1 MDQNMRQQHMFRREY
16 FGKSLAVLCGMFLIV
31 LTIAIGAFLLA
42 KGMLTFTQFHHS
54 IGEFLFSSAWKP
66 SDTEMGGGQVGAA
79 IYIWGSILT
88 CTLALVISVPFSL
101 ATAVFMTQIAP
112 KLGER
117 IIRPAVEIFVGIP
130 SVVYGWV
137 GLCRTR
143 SSSSRE
149 YSTCRTA
156 SPYWQPGI
164 VLSVMIYPT
173 ITSVSADAIRSVNNK
188 YVEGAYGLGST
199 RWQMIY
205 KVLLPAALPGILTAI
220 VLGLARAFGEALAVS
235 MVIGKMR
242 AFPDSLLAP
251 TNSLTAAIA
260 SDMGGAMD
268 GGEFNAALWS
278 MALLLFIISLLFI
291 LVIHLIAARKERIA

>member
-1 MDQNMRQQHMFRREY
+1 
-16 FGKSLAVLCGMFLIV
+16 
-31 LTIAIGAFLLA
+31 
-42 KGMLTFTQFHHS
+42 
-54 IGEFLFSSAWKP
+54 
-66 SDTEMGGGQVGAA
+66 
-79 IYIWGSILT
+79 
-88 CTLALVISVPFSL
+88 
-101 ATAVFMTQIAP
+101 
-112 KLGER
+112 
-117 IIRPAVEIFVGIP
+117 
-130 SVVYGWV
+130 
-137 GLCRTR
+137 
-143 SSSSRE
+143 
-149 YSTCRTA
+149 
-156 SPYWQPGI
+156 
-164 VLSVMIYPT
+164 MIYPT

-260 SDMGGAMD
+260 SDMGG
-268 GGEFNAALWS
+268 GFNAALWS

>member
-79 IYIWGSILT
+79 IYIWGSIQT
-88 CTLALVISVPFSL
+88 CTLALFISVPFSL

-137 GLCRTR
+137 GLVVLVPLLQRIFDLPHGQ
-143 SSSSRE
+143 SVL
-149 YSTCRTA
+149 A
-156 SPYWQPGI
+156 AGI

>member
-137 GLCRTR
+137 GLVVLVPLLQRIFDLPHGQ
-143 SSSSRE
+143 SVL
-149 YSTCRTA
+149 A
-156 SPYWQPGI
+156 AGI

-188 YVEGAYGLGST
+188 QICRRRLRTWFDTLADDLQSPSPGCPPRHPDRYRPRPCKSLRRSTCGFHGYRQDESIPGQPPGSDKLS
-199 RWQMIY
+199 Y
-205 KVLLPAALPGILTAI
+205 SSHC
-220 VLGLARAFGEALAVS
+220 F
-235 MVIGKMR
+235 
-242 AFPDSLLAP
+242 
-251 TNSLTAAIA
+251 
-260 SDMGGAMD
+260 
-268 GGEFNAALWS
+268 
-278 MALLLFIISLLFI
+278 
-291 LVIHLIAARKERIA
+291 

>member
-1 MDQNMRQQHMFRREY
+1 MDGNMRQQHMFRREIL
-16 FGKSLAVLCGMFLIV
+16 GKSISTLCGYFLII
-31 LTIAIGAFLLA
+31 LTVAIGCFLLA
-42 KGMLTFTQFHHS
+42 KGMLTFTDFHHS

-66 SDTEMGGGQVGAA
+66 SDTDVGGGKVGAA
-79 IYIWGSILT
+79 IFIWGSILT
-88 CTLALVISVPFSL
+88 CSLALLIAIPFSL
-101 ATAVFMTQIAP
+101 STAVFMTQISP
-112 KLGER
+112 KLGEK

-137 GLCRTR
+137 GLVVLVPLLQKLFKLPHGQ
-143 SSSSRE
+143 SVL
-149 YSTCRTA
+149 A
-156 SPYWQPGI
+156 AAI

-173 ITSVSADAIRSVNNK
+173 ITSVSADAIRSVNKK
-188 YVEGAYGLGST
+188 YIEGAYGPGST

-235 MVIGKMR
+235 MVIGKMKS
-242 AFPDSLLAP
+242 FPKSILDP

-268 GGEFNAALWS
+268 GGELNAALWT

-291 LVIHLIAARKERIA
+291 LMIHLIAARKESMA

>member
-1 MDQNMRQQHMFRREY
+1 
-16 FGKSLAVLCGMFLIV
+16 
-31 LTIAIGAFLLA
+31 
-42 KGMLTFTQFHHS
+42 
-54 IGEFLFSSAWKP
+54 
-66 SDTEMGGGQVGAA
+66 MGGGQVGAA

-137 GLCRTR
+137 GLVVLVPLLQRIFDLPHGQ
-143 SSSSRE
+143 SVL
-149 YSTCRTA
+149 A
-156 SPYWQPGI
+156 AGI

>member
-1 MDQNMRQQHMFRREY
+1 MDGSMRQQHMWKREY
-16 FGKSLAVLCGMFLIV
+16 FGKGLATLCGGFLV
-31 LTIAIGAFLLA
+31 LLTITIGAFLLA
-42 KGMLTFTQFHHS
+42 KGMLSFTEFHHS

-66 SDTEMGGGQVGAA
+66 SDTEEGGGQIGAA

-88 CTLALVISVPFSL
+88 CSVALLIAVPFSL
-101 ATAVFMTQIAP
+101 STAIFMTQISP
-112 KLGER
+112 KIGEKL
-117 IIRPAVEIFVGIP
+117 IRPAVEIFVGIP

-137 GLCRTR
+137 GLVVLVPLIQKVFDR
-143 SSSSRE
+143 SHGQSVL
-149 YSTCRTA
+149 A
-156 SPYWQPGI
+156 AAV

-173 ITSVSADAIRSVNNK
+173 ITSVSADAIRSVNKK
-188 YVEGAYGLGST
+188 YIEGAYGLGST

-205 KVLLPAALPGILTAI
+205 KVLLPAATSGILTAI

-242 AFPDSLLAP
+242 AFPGSLLDP
-251 TNSLTAAIA
+251 TNNLTSAIA

-278 MALLLFIISLLFI
+278 MALLLFLVSLLFI
-291 LVIHLIAARKERIA
+291 LVIHMIAARKERTV

>member
-117 IIRPAVEIFVGIP
+117 MVAAFAA
-130 SVVYGWV
+130 S
-137 GLCRTR
+137 
-143 SSSSRE
+143 
-149 YSTCRTA
+149 TA
-156 SPYWQPGI
+156 SVWPSAGI
-164 VLSVMIYPT
+164 T
-173 ITSVSADAIRSVNNK
+173 
-188 YVEGAYGLGST
+188 
-199 RWQMIY
+199 
-205 KVLLPAALPGILTAI
+205 
-220 VLGLARAFGEALAVS
+220 AVS
-235 MVIGKMR
+235 TFEQPASVQARVRKPVSVQVA
-242 AFPDSLLAP
+242 AFVTVHAP
-251 TNSLTAAIA
+251 KS
-260 SDMGGAMD
+260 
-268 GGEFNAALWS
+268 
-278 MALLLFIISLLFI
+278 
-291 LVIHLIAARKERIA
+291 

>member
-137 GLCRTR
+137 GLVVLVPLLQRIFDLPHGQ
-143 SSSSRE
+143 SVL
-149 YSTCRTA
+149 A
-156 SPYWQPGI
+156 AGI

-260 SDMGGAMD
+260 SDMVGSMD
-268 GGEFNAALWS
+268 VG
-278 MALLLFIISLLFI
+278 
-291 LVIHLIAARKERIA
+291 

>member
-137 GLCRTR
+137 GLVVLVPLLQRIFDLPHGQ
-143 SSSSRE
+143 SVL
-149 YSTCRTA
+149 A
-156 SPYWQPGI
+156 AGI

-205 KVLLPAALPGILTAI
+205 KVLLPAALQ
-220 VLGLARAFGEALAVS
+220 
-235 MVIGKMR
+235 
-242 AFPDSLLAP
+242 
-251 TNSLTAAIA
+251 A
-260 SDMGGAMD
+260 S
-268 GGEFNAALWS
+268 
-278 MALLLFIISLLFI
+278 
-291 LVIHLIAARKERIA
+291 

>member
-1 MDQNMRQQHMFRREY
+1 MGSNVKREQMFRREY
-16 FGKSLAVLCGMFLIV
+16 LGKGVSTVCGIFLIV

-42 KGMLTFTQFHHS
+42 KGMLTFTQFDHS
-54 IGEFLFSSAWKP
+54 IGEFLFSSTWKP

-79 IYIWGSILT
+79 VFIWGSILT
-88 CTLALVISVPFSL
+88 CAVSLIIAVPFSL
-101 ATAVFMTQIAP
+101 STAIFMTKISPA
-112 KLGER
+112 LGEKV
-117 IIRPAVEIFVGIP
+117 IRPAVEIFVGIP

-137 GLCRTR
+137 GLVVLVPLLQKVFNLPHGQ
-143 SSSSRE
+143 SVLA
-149 YSTCRTA
+149 A
-156 SPYWQPGI
+156 SV

-173 ITSVSADAIRSVNNK
+173 ITSVSADAIRGVNNK
-188 YVEGAYGLGST
+188 YIEGAYGLGST

-235 MVIGKMR
+235 MVIGKMK

-251 TNSLTAAIA
+251 TNNLTSAIA

-278 MALLLFIISLLFI
+278 MALLLFIVSLLFI
-291 LVIHLIAARKERIA
+291 LIIHALSANKEAAA

>member
-1 MDQNMRQQHMFRREY
+1 
-16 FGKSLAVLCGMFLIV
+16 
-31 LTIAIGAFLLA
+31 
-42 KGMLTFTQFHHS
+42 MLSFTQFHHS
-54 IGEFLFSSAWKP
+54 VSEFLFSPVWKP
-66 SDTEMGGGQVGAA
+66 TDTEVGGGQIGAA

-88 CTLALVISVPFSL
+88 CAVALVIAIPFSL
-101 ATAVFMTQIAP
+101 STAIFMTQISP
-112 KLGER
+112 KIGEK

-137 GLCRTR
+137 GLVVLVPLIQKVFDR
-143 SSSSRE
+143 SHGPSVL
-149 YSTCRTA
+149 A
-156 SPYWQPGI
+156 AAI

-173 ITSVSADAIRSVNNK
+173 ITSVSADAIRSVNQK
-188 YVEGAYGLGST
+188 YIEGAYGLGST

-205 KVLLPAALPGILTAI
+205 KVLLPAAMSGILTAI

-242 AFPDSLLAP
+242 AFPKSLLDP
-251 TNSLTAAIA
+251 TNNLTSAIA

-278 MALLLFIISLLFI
+278 MALLLFIVSLLFI
-291 LVIHLIAARKERIA
+291 LIIHLIAARKEKI

>member
-1 MDQNMRQQHMFRREY
+1 
-16 FGKSLAVLCGMFLIV
+16 
-31 LTIAIGAFLLA
+31 
-42 KGMLTFTQFHHS
+42 
-54 IGEFLFSSAWKP
+54 
-66 SDTEMGGGQVGAA
+66 
-79 IYIWGSILT
+79 
-88 CTLALVISVPFSL
+88 
-101 ATAVFMTQIAP
+101 
-112 KLGER
+112 
-117 IIRPAVEIFVGIP
+117 
-130 SVVYGWV
+130 
-137 GLCRTR
+137 
-143 SSSSRE
+143 
-149 YSTCRTA
+149 
-156 SPYWQPGI
+156 
-164 VLSVMIYPT
+164 MIYPT

-260 SDMGGAMD
+260 SDMGGARD

>member
-112 KLGER
+112 KLGESEFDSMMSTLEKLFER
-117 IIRPAVEIFVGIP
+117 HQQQGVVPFVYETE
-130 SVVYGWV
+130 VYCG
-137 GLCRTR
+137 R
-143 SSSSRE
+143 
-149 YSTCRTA
+149 
-156 SPYWQPGI
+156 
-164 VLSVMIYPT
+164 
-173 ITSVSADAIRSVNNK
+173 
-188 YVEGAYGLGST
+188 
-199 RWQMIY
+199 
-205 KVLLPAALPGILTAI
+205 
-220 VLGLARAFGEALAVS
+220 LA
-235 MVIGKMR
+235 
-242 AFPDSLLAP
+242 
-251 TNSLTAAIA
+251 T
-260 SDMGGAMD
+260 
-268 GGEFNAALWS
+268 
-278 MALLLFIISLLFI
+278 
-291 LVIHLIAARKERIA
+291 